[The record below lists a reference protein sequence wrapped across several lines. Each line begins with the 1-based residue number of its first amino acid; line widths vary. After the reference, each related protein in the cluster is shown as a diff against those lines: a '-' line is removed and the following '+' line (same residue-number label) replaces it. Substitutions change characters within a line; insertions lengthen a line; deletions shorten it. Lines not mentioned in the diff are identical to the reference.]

1 MKITRKPSHTTPAD
15 LTGGA
20 REMYGAMSPWSQAG
34 SANDLNVYAQVIGPV
49 RPDAISGVG
58 RARQAAGQGQTDP
71 IGQAEAGAVAEEGR
85 RQASI
90 EAAEVAH
97 RDAEGV
103 QLGVIDLGRHT
114 QARGL
119 LKNLGVVHRA
129 DRRVVGSGSSSYD
142 VGAGLVVDEGQ

>member
-1 MKITRKPSHTTPAD
+1 MEIGR
-15 LTGGA
+15 
-20 REMYGAMSPWSQAG
+20 YGAISPWSQAG
-34 SANDLNVYAQVIGPV
+34 SANDLNVYAQVSGPV
-49 RPDAISGVG
+49 LPDAISGVG

-103 QLGVIDLGRHT
+103 QLGINVLGG
-114 QARGL
+114 QAKARGFFGGL
-119 LKNLGVVHRA
+119 
-129 DRRVVGSGSSSYD
+129 RRSSPS
-142 VGAGLVVDEGQ
+142 